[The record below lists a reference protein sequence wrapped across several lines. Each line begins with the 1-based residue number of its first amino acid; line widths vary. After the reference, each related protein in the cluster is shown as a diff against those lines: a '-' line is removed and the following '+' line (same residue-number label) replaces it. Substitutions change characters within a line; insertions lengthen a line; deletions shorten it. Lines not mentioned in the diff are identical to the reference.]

1 MIKVLIVDDEMLIRV
16 GIKSCINREPNDYEV
31 IGLAEDGIEALDIIE
46 KMRPEIV
53 LTDIKMPNMDGLELI
68 ERVKKQY
75 PSTRIIVLSCYNE
88 IDFIKKA
95 MKLGADDYILKLS
108 MQPED
113 LLNVLNSAKDALIS
127 EEEEKLQS
135 SNNKLEIKLNKEF
148 MKEDLYKKALDNSI
162 SVSRLVEELK
172 NTGSFLSFPVKKTC
186 LVCVSIDDYLN
197 ASMKSRLNDKYLLK
211 FSVTNIIQEILAA
224 YYTGDIIAIEKGK
237 FLLIIDLGE
246 DTNYQETLKEL
257 CVKVN
262 SALESYFN
270 ISVSFGI
277 SEISEDFK
285 ALNSMYTEAKEA
297 IEHRFYYGRG
307 NILFYEKGQEFTDK
321 IILLNLQDE
330 KLLIGCLDNLDE
342 EGAKNIVY
350 EFFNNFGISKE
361 YQPSRVRMAAV
372 EIFNSFI
379 RVAKKYEVESEFADS
394 ISDLGSNPVDMF
406 NNAETITDIQNCL
419 GDIIGRLTECLLS
432 KRLGAERPEILK
444 LKRFI
449 SERIYDEI
457 TLEKAAK
464 MTNMSKSYLSS
475 IFKKETG
482 ESFTD
487 YVNRLKME
495 EAKVLIQKHNLK
507 NYEAAEKLG
516 FVDESYFSKLFKKYN
531 GISPS
536 KVNSRML

>member
-1 MIKVLIVDDEMLIRV
+1 MTKVLIVDDEMLIRV
-16 GIKSCINREPNDYEV
+16 GIKSCINREPNDFEV
-31 IGLAEDGIEALDIIE
+31 IGLAEDGLQALEMIE
-46 KMRPEIV
+46 KIRPEIV

-113 LLNVLNSAKDALIS
+113 LLNILNSAKAALIS

-135 SNNKLEIKLNKEF
+135 SNTKLEMKINKEF
-148 MKEDLYKKALDNSI
+148 IKEDLYKKALDNSL
-162 SVSRLVEELK
+162 SAARLVEELK
-172 NTGSFLSFPVKKTC
+172 SMGSSMSFRKTC
-186 LVCVSIDDYLN
+186 VVCVSIDDYLN

-211 FSVTNIIQEILAA
+211 FSVTNILQEILAA
-224 YYTGDIIAIEKGK
+224 YYTGDIIEIEKGE

-246 DTNYQETLKEL
+246 ETNYQDTLKEL
-257 CVKVN
+257 CIKVN
-262 SALESYFN
+262 SALDSYFN
-270 ISVSFGI
+270 ISVTFGI
-277 SEISEDFK
+277 SRISEDFK
-285 ALNSMYTEAKEA
+285 DLKSMYTEAKRALEQA
-297 IEHRFYYGRG
+297 FYYGRG
-307 NILFYEKGQEFTDK
+307 NILFYEKDREFTDK

-330 KLLIGCLDNLDE
+330 KLLISCLDNYDE
-342 EGAKNIVY
+342 EGAKNIVD
-350 EFFNNFGISKE
+350 EFFNNIGISRE
-361 YQPSRVRMAAV
+361 YQPSKVRMAAI

-379 RVAKKYEVESEFADS
+379 RVAKKYEVEATFTNS
-394 ISDLGSNPVDMF
+394 ISDLENNPVDMF
-406 NNAETITDIQNCL
+406 NNAETITDIRNCFVE
-419 GDIIGRLTECLLS
+419 IIGRLTECLLS

-444 LKRFI
+444 LKQFI
-449 SERIYDEI
+449 SGRIYEEI
-457 TLEKAAK
+457 TLDKAAK

-536 KVNSRML
+536 KVNCK

>member
-1 MIKVLIVDDEMLIRV
+1 VIKVLIVDDEMLIRV

-31 IGLAEDGIEALDIIE
+31 IGLAEDGLQALEIIE

-113 LLNVLNSAKDALIS
+113 LLNILNSVKDALVS

-135 SNNKLEIKLNKEF
+135 SNNKLEMKINKEF
-148 MKEDLYKKALDNSI
+148 IKEDLYKKALDNSI
-162 SVSRLVEELK
+162 SAARLVEELK
-172 NTGSFLSFPVKKTC
+172 NMGSSMSFKRTC
-186 LVCVSIDDYLN
+186 VVCVSIDDYLN
-197 ASMKSRLNDKYLLK
+197 ASMKSRLNDKHLLK
-211 FSVTNIIQEILAA
+211 FSVTNILQEILAA
-224 YYTGDIIAIEKGK
+224 YYTGDIIEIEKGE
-237 FLLIIDLGE
+237 FLIIIDLGE
-246 DTNYQETLKEL
+246 ETNYKDTLKEL
-257 CVKVN
+257 CIKVN
-262 SALESYFN
+262 SALDSYFN
-270 ISVSFGI
+270 ISVTFGI
-277 SEISEDFK
+277 SKISEDFK
-285 ALNSMYTEAKEA
+285 DLKSMYSEAEKALEQA
-297 IEHRFYYGRG
+297 FYYGRG
-307 NILFYEKGQEFTDK
+307 SILFYEKGREFTDK

-330 KLLIGCLDNLDE
+330 KLLISCLDNLDE
-342 EGAKNIVY
+342 EGAKNIVH
-350 EFFNNFGISKE
+350 EFFNNISTSRE
-361 YQPSRVRMAAV
+361 YQPSKVRMAAI

-379 RVAKKYEVESEFADS
+379 RVAKKYEVESEFTNS
-394 ISDLGSNPVDMF
+394 ISDLGSNPVDMC
-406 NNAETITDIQNCL
+406 NKVETITDIQKCL

-444 LKRFI
+444 LKQVI
-449 SERIYDEI
+449 SERIYEEI
-457 TLEKAAK
+457 TLDKAAK

-475 IFKKETG
+475 VFKKETG

-536 KVNSRML
+536 KVNSK